1 MGRPSGSK
9 NKRTLAIEQRVREAA
24 DKAAVAAKQTNDPVM
39 LMDSLAILRAAMRY
53 FYRKHL
59 QALALTEPDEVA
71 ARDHLLDATSVADKA
86 IPYEHHRL
94 AHVKMDKDSSKS
106 DINGLTADEL
116 RAGIVADIAA
126 LQLVSIPTGV
136 ANRVSKGNDTSH

>member
-1 MGRPSGSK
+1 MSRKGIP
-9 NKRTLAIEQRVREAA
+9 NKRTVFRQQQRLREVEAA
-24 DKAAVAAKQTNDPVM
+24 SQLAKQTNDPVM

-116 RAGIVADIAA
+116 RAGIEADIAA
-126 LQLVSIPTGV
+126 LQLMSIPTGV